1 MVSWNVRYLLCLV
14 SHLQN
19 CEPETPTINFGFVS
33 WIVAVEFSA
42 EQIIAE
48 ITRRLLFIIHRV
60 KQWLK
65 EFSASVMVQVDLRMA
80 SVKCSDIEFV
90 RSAVKCRIID
100 QVTKFYFWEK
110 SKFLRL
116 AGNHYDV
123 IESCH
128 ELREMKLAPLFVNVS
143 LILFLLK
150 FYVEDDLM
158 SRWS

>member
-19 CEPETPTINFGFVS
+19 CEPETPTINFGFMS

-48 ITRRLLFIIHRV
+48 ITRLLFIIHRM
-60 KQWLK
+60 KQWLE
-65 EFSASVMVQVDLRMA
+65 EFSAFVKVQVDLRMA
-80 SVKCSDIEFV
+80 SVKRSDIEFV